1 MANFY
6 KDNPDI
12 QNVLDALDLS
22 EVALAELEI
31 MLEDTY
37 GLLD

>member
-6 KDNPDI
+6 QDNPDI

-22 EVALAELEI
+22 EVATLQE
-31 MLEDTY
+31 EDFRFAK
-37 GLLD
+37 